1 MNITEQSED
10 YVVARDREITKQI
23 ARRMLV
29 NARWTQKDLL
39 EIFGLGVAHR
49 LRTNPR
55 DAHIGQN
62 YFSNH
67 FHAGARNPAGSK
79 LLRRFIRSN
88 GPRSGSYERD
98 YKALTG
104 RRYNHLNLGEDEPE
118 KAA

>member
-1 MNITEQSED
+1 MS
-10 YVVARDREITKQI
+10 KQLSKAQR
-23 ARRMLV
+23 ARRNRVKAARMAKLV
-29 NARWTQKDLL
+29 NAQWTQKDLL
-39 EIFGLGVAHR
+39 EIFGLGLAHR

-55 DAHIGQN
+55 DAQIGQN

-79 LLRRFIRSN
+79 LLRRFIRAN

-98 YKALTG
+98 YKQLTG